1 MQETLGGIIFYARS
15 IWRYRWYAMAVTWLI
30 VLLGWA
36 VVSKKPVI
44 YTASAKVYVD
54 TSTVLQPLL
63 KSSAVEQDTSTIIGL
78 MARQLVSRAYLEHVI
93 RTVGLDRQATAS
105 QGLEIILARLEQDL
119 LVTGNRISEG
129 AKQLDFYTL
138 SYSDANPKLAKQVIE
153 ALITTFIEKMVGE
166 NVLDSGTAKQSL
178 AQEIKQYKEDLVAAE
193 TRLREFKRV
202 HADELPEQT
211 HYFQHL
217 QAAQA
222 AVDEVDLQI
231 TEAEFRRNE
240 LRQQLA
246 QTATTSGSMP
256 VADSRLLA
264 LKKRLDELLAKYTE
278 NHPSVIATRRAIAEL
293 EKNQEIITREV
304 KKGLTIPN
312 SAHELLKGKLS
323 KAESEIAV
331 LWARKNEFLRRVQTL
346 RKMKE
351 TLTKVE
357 TELQGLNQDYEAAK
371 KKYDALIGR
380 QNSATLVG
388 NIEQSDENARFK
400 VIDPPRI
407 LDTWPDKMRA
417 QLLLTSGVLA
427 AGIAGGLVVA
437 FLLSQLWPVIYGQR
451 ALQELTETPV
461 LGMISRT
468 KASRMRSRLD
478 LAAFILIGTTMLG
491 IYGVAVFMMLNNI
504 KSIMM
509 QGLEKVG

>member
-44 YTASAKVYVD
+44 YTASAKIHID
-54 TSTVLQPLL
+54 TSTVLQPLF
-63 KSSAVEQDTSTIIGL
+63 KDSTGEQPFSVMISL
-78 MARQLVSRAYLEHVI
+78 MARQLVSRPNLEQVA
-93 RTVGLDRQATAS
+93 RTVGLDHQATMP
-105 QGLEIILARLEQDL
+105 QGFEAMLARLEKDIT
-119 LVTGNRISEG
+119 VTGNRASEG
-129 AKQLDFYTL
+129 SKQRDFYTV
-138 SYSDANPKLAKQVIE
+138 SYSNTNPKLAKQVIE
-153 ALITTFIEKMVGE
+153 VLITTFIEKMVRE
-166 NVLDSGTAKQSL
+166 NLLDSGTTKQSL
-178 AQEIKQYKEDLVAAE
+178 DQEIKKHKEDLIAAE

-202 HADELPEQT
+202 HADDLPEQT

-222 AVDEVDLQI
+222 AVDEVELQI

-240 LRQQLA
+240 LRRQLA
-246 QTATTSGSMP
+246 QTATMPDSIP
-256 VADSRLLA
+256 VADSRLLT
-264 LKKRLDELLAKYTE
+264 LKKRLDELLVKYTE

-293 EKNQEIITREV
+293 EKSQETITGEA
-304 KKGLTIPN
+304 KKGLTTPN

-323 KAESEIAV
+323 EAESEIAV

-380 QNSATLVG
+380 QNSATLVES
-388 NIEQSDENARFK
+388 IEQNGENVRLK

-407 LDTWPDKMRA
+407 LDTWPDKMRK
-417 QLLLTSGVLA
+417 QLLLTSGVLV
-427 AGIAGGLVVA
+427 AGIAGGLAVA
-437 FLLSQLWPVIYGQR
+437 FFLSQLWPVIYGQR
-451 ALQELTETPV
+451 DLQELTEFPV
-461 LGMISRT
+461 LGRISRANT
-468 KASRMRSRLD
+468 SRMRRRFD
-478 LAAFILIGTTMLG
+478 LAAFILIGMAMLG
-491 IYGVAVFMMLNNI
+491 IHGVAVFMTLNNI